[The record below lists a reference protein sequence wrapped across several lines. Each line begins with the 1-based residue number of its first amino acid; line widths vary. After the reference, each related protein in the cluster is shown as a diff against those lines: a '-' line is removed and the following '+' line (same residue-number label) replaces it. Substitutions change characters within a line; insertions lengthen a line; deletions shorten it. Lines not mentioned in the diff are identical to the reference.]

1 MSMDVALDLL
11 YRGQTNV
18 AVKAKEMGISLE
30 TMKTLFNQYVSER
43 PVDPDIWQA
52 DVEMSWP
59 WM

>member
-1 MSMDVALDLL
+1 MDVALDLL

>member
-18 AVKAKEMGISLE
+18 AVKAQEMGISLE